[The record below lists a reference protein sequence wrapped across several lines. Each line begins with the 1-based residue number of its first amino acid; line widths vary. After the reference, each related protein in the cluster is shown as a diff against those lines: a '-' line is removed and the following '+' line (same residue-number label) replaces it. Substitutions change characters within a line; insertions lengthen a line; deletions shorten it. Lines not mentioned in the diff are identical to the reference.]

1 MCSWFLCS
9 DFIEKQGR
17 HFWGFFS
24 VALPLKDSD
33 KAWSRLKLLTLGV
46 GDSLL
51 LPLFSYGVNGSKRRF
66 CYAGEIY
73 EFRPHTV
80 AFLSSHHVRK
90 QHRTNNEPQNRIKW
104 PWNDPSTQK
113 KQKKVQVYVSTIY
126 FYVSDAYI
134 STF

>member
-113 KQKKVQVYVSTIY
+113 KQKKVQVYVITIY

>member
-113 KQKKVQVYVSTIY
+113 KQKQVQVYVSTIY